1 MKVKRNGFL
10 ILENVISLSLIGL
23 ISSLVVSV
31 LSTSIF
37 CISRSY
43 KSTEMLNIAK
53 KEMCDIVYSID
64 NTDVEEEHSKKMIK
78 DYEIDYK
85 IEKSDKYYN
94 CYKVDIAVRH
104 KDKEVKL
111 NSYVV
116 KS

>member
-1 MKVKRNGFL
+1 MENNIDMNYKDLL
-10 ILENVISLSLIGL
+10 IFFIKILLPISLIVFFLL
-23 ISSLVVSV
+23 
-31 LSTSIF
+31 
-37 CISRSY
+37 
-43 KSTEMLNIAK
+43 KSTIHVIITSN
-53 KEMCDIVYSID
+53 ID
-64 NTDVEEEHSKKMIK
+64 NKDVEEEHSKKMIK